1 MKTNLRGLALTALLL
16 SASNVS
22 FAQQGAS
29 SVGDLPGYD
38 EDAYFADEITYQQQ
52 VSGVDTVS
60 HADSDA
66 SSQSYPSD
74 ESQYDEAQYEEAAPG
89 YSAVGFDELQPV
101 AFLDGHRLRNLQ
113 NRRHQPGCDSNCGGS
128 CGGPLQ
134 ARRGVKSNGGCE
146 AGCGGSCGG
155 KCGRLGA
162 LRRLGLSSMFGCN
175 SNTWA
180 QTEALLW
187 FAPDRDMPALISTA
201 APGDAPFGPDSTTV
215 FGDDIQGELSG
226 GIRSDFGKYFTKNF
240 GLGGRFWILAEN
252 QDSFFAESDGS
263 DRSIGRPFF
272 NTGTGSNDAIFI
284 AADNVGGADFSG
296 AIAAESSLDLWGAEG
311 YARINLGGNRNSKIE
326 LIGGY
331 THFDIEDTLRMSSI
345 SLNRNTGDVT
355 SFNDS
360 FAMENRFNGGQVGFE
375 MSATRGRWTARS
387 LTKVHLGN
395 MHQTANIAGSSQ
407 FGPVGSN
414 PPVLS
419 GGALALDNQGSY
431 ERDVFSFIPEAN
443 FKLGY
448 RFRPNVSLSV
458 GYSFLYFDNVALAGD
473 AVDPLF
479 DGSTNATAGP
489 FGGRAFKFDDSS
501 LWVQGIDLGVVIN
514 L

>member
-38 EDAYFADEITYQQQ
+38 EDAYFADESTYQQQ
-52 VSGVDTVS
+52 VSEVAPAS
-60 HADSDA
+60 HANTYE
-66 SSQSYPSD
+66 SSQAYEEDTAHYDAPSAY
-74 ESQYDEAQYEEAAPG
+74 ESQPA
-89 YSAVGFDELQPV
+89 YSAPVANDLQPV
-101 AFLDGHRLRNLQ
+101 AFLDGHRLRN
-113 NRRHQPGCDSNCGGS
+113 RRSHGGYQAACDG
-128 CGGPLQ
+128 
-134 ARRGVKSNGGCE
+134 
-146 AGCGGSCGG
+146 GCGGSCGQAG
-155 KCGRLGA
+155 CGMGYSGGCDAGCSGSCGGDCGRRGA
-162 LRRLGLSSMFGCN
+162 LRRMGLGSMFGCE
-175 SNTWA
+175 SDTWA

-187 FAPDRDMPALISTA
+187 FTQDRDMPALISTA

-215 FGDDIQGELSG
+215 FGDDINGELSG
-226 GIRSDFGKYFTKNF
+226 GFRGDFGKYFTKNV

-252 QDSFFAESDGS
+252 QDSFYGEGDGS
-263 DRSIGRPFF
+263 DRSIGRPYF
-272 NTGTGSNDAIFI
+272 NTNTGGMDALLI
-284 AADNVGGADFSG
+284 AADNFNGANFTG
-296 AIAAESSLDLWGAEG
+296 AIAAESSLELLGAEG
-311 YARINLGGNRNSKIE
+311 YARINLGGSRTSKVE

-331 THFDIEDTLRMSSI
+331 THFSIDDTLRMSSV
-345 SLNRNTGDVT
+345 SLNRNTGNLT
-355 SFNDS
+355 NFNDS
-360 FAMENRFNGGQVGFE
+360 FEMENRFNGGQVGFE
-375 MSATRGRWTARS
+375 MSVTRGRWTARS

-395 MHQTANIAGSSQ
+395 MNQTANIAGSSQ

-419 GGALALDNQGSY
+419 GGALALDNQGTY

-473 AVDPLF
+473 VVDPIF
-479 DGSTNATAGP
+479 DGTTNATGGP
-489 FGGRAFKFDDSS
+489 FGGRPFKFDDSS

>member
-38 EDAYFADEITYQQQ
+38 EDAYFADESTYQQQ
-52 VSGVDTVS
+52 VSEVAPAS
-60 HADSDA
+60 HSNAYE
-66 SSQSYPSD
+66 SSQAYQDDAAHYAAEPAYSPS
-74 ESQYDEAQYEEAAPG
+74 AAN
-89 YSAVGFDELQPV
+89 DLQPV
-101 AFLDGHRLRNLQ
+101 AFLDGHRMRNRQ
-113 NRRHQPGCDSNCGGS
+113 SNRGYQASCDSGYGGY
-128 CGGPLQ
+128 
-134 ARRGVKSNGGCE
+134 AE
-146 AGCGGSCGG
+146 AGCGVDYSGGCDGGCGG
-155 KCGRLGA
+155 KCGGGCTLRHMGLG
-162 LRRLGLSSMFGCN
+162 SMFGCE

-187 FAPDRDMPALISTA
+187 FTQNRDMPALISTA
-201 APGDAPFGPDSTTV
+201 APGEAPFGPNSTTV
-215 FGDDIQGELSG
+215 FGDDINGELSG
-226 GIRSDFGKYFTKNF
+226 GFRGDFGKYFTKNI

-252 QDSFFAESDGS
+252 QDSFYGEGDGS
-263 DRSIGRPFF
+263 DRSIGRPYF
-272 NTGTGSNDAIFI
+272 NTNTGGMDAILV
-284 AADNVGGADFSG
+284 AANNVSGANFTG
-296 AIAAESSLDLWGAEG
+296 AIAAESSLDLLGAEG
-311 YARINLGGNRNSKIE
+311 YARINLGGSRTSKLE

-331 THFDIEDTLRMSSI
+331 THFSIDDTLRMSSV
-345 SLNRNTGDVT
+345 SVNRNTGDVT
-355 SFNDS
+355 NFNDS
-360 FAMENRFNGGQVGFE
+360 FDMENRFNGGQVGFE
-375 MSATRGRWTARS
+375 MSMSRGRWTARS
-387 LTKVHLGN
+387 MTKVHLGN
-395 MHQTANIAGSSQ
+395 MNQTANIAGSSQ
-407 FGPVGSN
+407 FGPIGSN

-419 GGALALDNQGSY
+419 GGALALDNQGTF

-473 AVDPLF
+473 VVDPIF
-479 DGSTNATAGP
+479 DGTTNATGGP